1 MFNQINNAIE
11 VDDSTKEIIDNSV
24 VDNPG
29 YDDGIWPLK
38 GEILSGDEELV
49 NVNRGWTFIKG

>member
-1 MFNQINNAIE
+1 MFNKINNAIE
-11 VDDSTKEIIDNSV
+11 DNDSTKEIIDSSV

-38 GEILSGDEELV
+38 GEIRSGDGELV
-49 NVNRGWTFIKG
+49 NVNRG